1 VELECGVGPGKGV
14 YNVLGY
20 VELELGNVFI
30 KVTGRWNW
38 EMWSWNVEL
47 KLGNVELELGN
58 VFIKVTGRWNW
69 EAHNSE

>member
-1 VELECGVGPGKGV
+1 M
-14 YNVLGY
+14 
-20 VELELGNVFI
+20 ELELGNMSMQ
-30 KVTGRWNW
+30 VTGRWNW